1 MKFLL
6 ITLLFLGFMFIV
18 VGYIQAKQQCPPAK
32 IEYRYVPRT
41 FVEEQEDPTPVTEI
55 FAKMFFEPTPWL
67 RHSAGKLRPTGERNQ
82 NINQFFV
89 SQA

>member
-6 ITLLFLGFMFIV
+6 LTLLFLGFMFIV
-18 VGYIQAKQQCPPAK
+18 VGYIKSKQQCPPAK
-32 IEYRYVPRT
+32 IEYRYIPRT
-41 FVEEQEDPTPVTEI
+41 FVEEQENPTPVSEI

-67 RHSAGKLRPTGERNQ
+67 RTGAGKLRPTGQKNQ
-82 NINQFFV
+82 NLNQFFI